1 MYIVQKNIKIL
12 FILFAILTLIQSC
25 KDKPIDT
32 PIPTEVEDAYP
43 NFVDTGAN
51 MVAYKVDGKIRV
63 AKNISKL
70 DTSRG
75 FFSCGY
81 FYHDYPKLFFFIAQR
96 FSDESYESIQI
107 DIQDLFTTGEYIIA
121 SPDTTSYFG
130 IYNIGSNENNA
141 KQFTTTDED
150 SGYVYITK
158 IDTIKGF
165 VAGRFEF
172 TARYIFGSSKKRITE
187 GRFDLKY
194 YRNVPGRFN

>member
-1 MYIVQKNIKIL
+1 MCISQKKIKIL
-12 FILFAILTLIQSC
+12 LILFAILTLIQSC

-32 PIPTEVEDAYP
+32 PIPTEVEDVYP

-70 DTSRG
+70 DSSRG
-75 FFSCGY
+75 FFSSGY
-81 FYHDYPKLFFFIAQR
+81 FYHDSPKLFFFIANR
-96 FSDESYESIQI
+96 ISDESYESIQI
-107 DIQDLFTTGEYIIA
+107 VIQDLITIGKYKLELA
-121 SPDTTSYFG
+121 DTTLYSG
-130 IYNIGSNENNA
+130 TYNIGTNENNA
-141 KQFTTTDED
+141 KQFVTNNIDT
-150 SGYVYITK
+150 GYVYITK

-172 TARYIFGSSKKRITE
+172 TARYYFGSAKKRITE

-194 YRNVPGRFN
+194 

>member
-1 MYIVQKNIKIL
+1 MYIVQKSIKTL
-12 FILFAILTLIQSC
+12 FILFTILTLIQSC

-32 PIPTEVEDAYP
+32 PIPTEVEDVYP

-75 FFSCGY
+75 FFSSGY
-81 FYHDYPKLFFFIAQR
+81 FYHDYPKLYFFIAQR

-107 DIQDLFTTGEYIIA
+107 VIQDLITIGKYKLELA
-121 SPDTTSYFG
+121 DTTLYSG
-130 IYNIGSNENNA
+130 TYNIGTNENNA
-141 KQFTTTDED
+141 KQFVTNNIDT
-150 SGYVYITK
+150 GYVYITK

-172 TARYIFGSSKKRITE
+172 TARYYFGSAKKRITE

-194 YRNVPGRFN
+194 